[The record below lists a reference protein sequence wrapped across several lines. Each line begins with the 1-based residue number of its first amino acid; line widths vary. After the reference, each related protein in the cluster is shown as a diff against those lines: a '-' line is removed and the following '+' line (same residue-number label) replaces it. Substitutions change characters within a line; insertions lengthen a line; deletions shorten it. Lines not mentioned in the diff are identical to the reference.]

1 MDQTRRC
8 KHNRKLLI
16 YRTSAKGIFRLRFV
30 DETKKCYATH
40 KGKGVM
46 KEGIN
51 SAEEV
56 FLIGNITI
64 A

>member
-1 MDQTRRC
+1 
-8 KHNRKLLI
+8 LLI
-16 YRTSAKGIFRLRFV
+16 YSTSAKGIFRLRFV

-46 KEGIN
+46 KEGVN